1 MAKFEDHCKDCER
14 ILGNKREDV
23 NHWMDELFKQY
34 GPRHRRHRHCWHGV
48 REALKLFGIEGAKAA
63 IIHIVRD
70 CGEVPSQRTYD
81 ETALGG
87 SGIILA
93 PSFMVSSDEKAFES
107 FTQIVNQEF
116 VKAAGII
123 GNEWVQQ

>member
-23 NHWMDELFKQY
+23 NRWMDELFKQY
-34 GPRHRRHRHCWHGV
+34 GPHHRRHRHCWHGV
-48 REALKLFGIEGAKAA
+48 RLALQLFGIEGAKAA
-63 IIHIVRD
+63 VIHIVRD

-87 SGIILA
+87 GGIVIA
-93 PSFMVSSDEKAFES
+93 PEYTYSDGEAAQKSFADLVNKEFER
-107 FTQIVNQEF
+107 
-116 VKAAGII
+116 AAGII
-123 GNEWVQQ
+123 GKDWQQ